1 MHEISAG
8 LSFSVDDSQSF
19 QQNMSYAL
27 VFPDLQEG
35 NLIIMESARY
45 AHGRQYNMR
54 DSDGIRMIRLDS
66 VRDKGDGWLMATY
79 FQVS

>member
-1 MHEISAG
+1 
-8 LSFSVDDSQSF
+8 
-19 QQNMSYAL
+19 
-27 VFPDLQEG
+27 
-35 NLIIMESARY
+35 MESARY

-54 DSDGIRMIRLDS
+54 DPNGMRMIRLDS